1 MDSEENERK
10 PQLGKE
16 ERGAKAQRIHDRIN
30 NANFLVACVKV
41 ALYMDRVK
49 HLGYRA
55 KHDVD
60 DGIDDGKTEY
70 ALFEV
75 SEDTVFEL

>member
-30 NANFLVACVKV
+30 NANFLVARVKV

-55 KHDVD
+55 
-60 DGIDDGKTEY
+60 
-70 ALFEV
+70 
-75 SEDTVFEL
+75 